1 MEKVIRLLRNRDFIL
16 IMALILGLLS
26 GGGARWAEKAIL
38 PALALVMTLS
48 TTGVPGNIFLSPRKL
63 VAPALMGI
71 AVNYGVLGGLLLG
84 TSRLFIGEEA
94 LRDGF
99 VIMTAVPPAIA
110 VIPFSVILNGNQNFA
125 LIATIGCYL
134 GALILTP
141 LIALHFL
148 GAAFGDPGKIS
159 MIMIELIL
167 LPLLLSRLLLW
178 MRWDGRI
185 NPFKGTITNWSFFLV
200 TYTIVGLNRQ
210 LFFDRPLA
218 LLPAAIIALASTF
231 FMGWVIERVGRL
243 VRVDSQT
250 IISLVLLGTQKN
262 TGLAAGLALTLFSEK
277 TAVPA
282 TITTIFMLVYM
293 IWLSFRQ
300 RSGG

>member
-1 MEKVIRLLRNRDFIL
+1 
-16 IMALILGLLS
+16 MALTLGLLS
-26 GGGARWAEKAIL
+26 GGGARWTEKSIL

-48 TTGVPGNIFLSPRKL
+48 TMGVSGSIFLSPRKL
-63 VAPALMGI
+63 VVPALVGI
-71 AVNYGVLGGLLLG
+71 AVNYGVLGSLLLG
-84 TSRLFIGEEA
+84 ASSLFIGEEA
-94 LRDGF
+94 LRNGF

-110 VIPFSVILNGNQNFA
+110 VIPFSFILEGNQTFA

-148 GAAFGDPGKIS
+148 GAAFGDPGKVAT
-159 MIMIELIL
+159 IMIELIL
-167 LPLLLSRLLLW
+167 LPLLLSRVLLW
-178 MRWDGRI
+178 THWAGRI
-185 NPFKGTITNWSFFLV
+185 DPFKGTITNWSFFLV

-210 LFFDRPLA
+210 LFFDRPMA
-218 LLPAAIIALASTF
+218 LVPPALIALASTF
-231 FMGWVIERVGRL
+231 LMGWVIEWVSRL
-243 VRVDSQT
+243 IRVDSKT
-250 IISLVLLGTQKN
+250 MISLVLLGTQKN

-293 IWLSFRQ
+293 IWLSLRR
-300 RSGG
+300 RSGH

>member
-1 MEKVIRLLRNRDFIL
+1 VERVIRLLRNRDFIL
-16 IMALILGLLS
+16 IMALTSGLLS
-26 GGGARWAEKAIL
+26 GGGARWTEKAIL

-48 TTGVPGNIFLSPRKL
+48 TMGVPGNIFLSPRKL
-63 VAPALMGI
+63 AVPALIGI
-71 AVNYGVLGGLLLG
+71 ALNYGILGSLLLG
-84 TSRLFIGEEA
+84 TSRLFIGDEA

-110 VIPFSVILNGNQNFA
+110 VIPFSVILNGNQTFA

-141 LIALHFL
+141 AIALQFL
-148 GAAFGDPGKIS
+148 GEAFGDPGKIAT
-159 MIMIELIL
+159 IMIELIL
-167 LPLLLSRLLLW
+167 LPLLLSRVLLW
-178 MRWDGRI
+178 MRWAERI
-185 NPFKGTITNWSFFLV
+185 DPFKGTITNWSFFLV
-200 TYTIVGLNRQ
+200 TYTIVGLNRH
-210 LFFDRPLA
+210 LFFERPMA
-218 LLPAAIIALASTF
+218 LILPALIALASTF
-231 FMGWVIERVGRL
+231 LMGWVIEWIGRL
-243 VRVDSQT
+243 MRIDSKT

-300 RSGG
+300 RVEG

>member
-1 MEKVIRLLRNRDFIL
+1 
-16 IMALILGLLS
+16 MALAFGLLS
-26 GGGARWAEKAIL
+26 GGGARWTEKAIL

-48 TTGVPGNIFLSPRKL
+48 TMGIPGSIFLSPGKL
-63 VAPALMGI
+63 VAPALIGI
-71 AVNYGVLGGLLLG
+71 GVNYGILGSLLLG
-84 TSRLFIGEEA
+84 ASNLFIGEEA

-148 GAAFGDPGKIS
+148 GAAFGDPGKIAT
-159 MIMIELIL
+159 IMIELIL
-167 LPLLLSRLLLW
+167 LPLLLSRVLLW
-178 MRWDGRI
+178 MRWAERI
-185 NPFKGTITNWSFFLV
+185 DHFKGTITNWSFFLV

-210 LFFDRPLA
+210 LFFDRPFA
-218 LLPAAIIALASTF
+218 LVPPALIALASTF
-231 FMGWVIERVGRL
+231 LMGWVIQWVSRL
-243 VRVDSQT
+243 IRVDSKT
-250 IISLVLLGTQKN
+250 MISLVLLGTQKN
-262 TGLAAGLALTLFSEK
+262 TGLAAGLALTLFGEK

-293 IWLSFRQ
+293 VWLSFRQ
-300 RSGG
+300 RVEG

>member
-1 MEKVIRLLRNRDFIL
+1 ML
-16 IMALILGLLS
+16 ALILGLLS

-48 TTGVPGNIFLSPRKL
+48 TTGVQGRIFLSPRKL
-63 VAPALMGI
+63 WAPALMGI

-84 TSRLFIGEEA
+84 ASRLFIGEEA

-134 GALILTP
+134 GALVLTP

-148 GAAFGDPGKIS
+148 GAAFGDPGKIFT
-159 MIMIELIL
+159 IMLELIL
-167 LPLLLSRLLLW
+167 LPLVLSRLLLW
-178 MRWDGRI
+178 MRWDERI

-210 LFFDRPLA
+210 LFFDRPMTLV
-218 LLPAAIIALASTF
+218 PAAIIALASTF

-243 VRVDSQT
+243 TRVDSRT
-250 IISLVLLGTQKN
+250 IITLVLLGTQKN

-293 IWLSFRQ
+293 IWLSFR
-300 RSGG
+300 RRWGS

>member
-1 MEKVIRLLRNRDFIL
+1 MERVIHILRNRDFIL
-16 IMALILGLLS
+16 IMALAFGLLS
-26 GGGARWAEKAIL
+26 GGGARWTEKAIL

-48 TTGVPGNIFLSPRKL
+48 TMGVPASIFLSPGKL
-63 VAPALMGI
+63 VAPALIGI
-71 AVNYGVLGGLLLG
+71 GVNYGILGSLLLG
-84 TSRLFIGEEA
+84 ASNLFIGEEA

-134 GALILTP
+134 CALILTP

-148 GAAFGDPGKIS
+148 GAAFGDPGKIAT
-159 MIMIELIL
+159 IMIELIL
-167 LPLLLSRLLLW
+167 LPLLLSRVLLW
-178 MRWDGRI
+178 MRWAERI
-185 NPFKGTITNWSFFLV
+185 DPFKGTITNWSFFLV

-210 LFFDRPLA
+210 LFFDRPFA
-218 LLPAAIIALASTF
+218 LVPPALIALASTF
-231 FMGWVIERVGRL
+231 LMGWVIQWVSRL
-243 VRVDSQT
+243 IRVDSKT
-250 IISLVLLGTQKN
+250 MISLVLLGTQKN
-262 TGLAAGLALTLFSEK
+262 TGLAAGLALTLFGEK

-300 RSGG
+300 RVGG